1 MVQRF
6 IESEFGRQSLV
17 RFIEKE
23 ALPFTVSLSR
33 GGARTSKQNRL
44 FHLWIGEIHMQT
56 QEETHEWWR
65 GYCKLT
71 VGVPILRHEDVAFRE
86 AYDQSVK
93 GLPYEQK
100 IRCMM
105 EPIAMPVTSRMTTKQ
120 FTMFLDNMHRHFAEQ
135 GIELSIPEDLRYAG
149 LNAGRPAHS
158 PPSAY
163 EEQSQ

>member
-23 ALPFTVSLSR
+23 ALPFTVSISR

-44 FHLWIGEIHMQT
+44 FHLWIGEIQMQK

-65 GYCKLT
+65 GYCKLEL
-71 VGVPILRHEDVAFRE
+71 GVPLLRHEDEAFRL
-86 AYDQSVK
+86 AYDTTVK
-93 GLPYEQK
+93 PLPYETK

-105 EPIAMPVTSRMTTKQ
+105 EPIAFPVTSRMTTKQ
-120 FTMFLDNMHRHFAEQ
+120 FTAFLDNVHRHFAEQ
-135 GIELSIPEDLRYAG
+135 GIDLSVPEDLRYSGLHAG
-149 LNAGRPAHS
+149 LPA
-158 PPSAY
+158 
-163 EEQSQ
+163 